1 MIPKSCKDGLA
12 ESDITYFLRVGCKSD
27 NILVFGKASL
37 KKEVVA
43 MIVVFSDLF
52 VSVLMFVMFSFL
64 RSMQHTTAQEIDDA
78 EITAKDFG
86 VEIRGLPNH
95 ESVRE
100 FKSSLWQW
108 IE

>member
-1 MIPKSCKDGLA
+1 M
-12 ESDITYFLRVGCKSD
+12 RVGCKSD
-27 NILVFGKASL
+27 EIMVFGKLPL
-37 KKEVVA
+37 KKETVA

-52 VSVLMFVMFSFL
+52 VSFLLFVMFAFL

-86 VEIRGLPNH
+86 VEIRGLPAH

-108 IE
+108 IEQINEKGPDELN